1 MLHAIF
7 NELFNTGLLPDLILI
22 MTGIYI
28 YLMIKNEKENQ
39 DE

>member
-1 MLHAIF
+1 MLQMIF
-7 NELFNTGLLPDLILI
+7 DELFNTGLLPDLILI